1 MQFKTL
7 FAAAFFGSAV
17 LAAALPQEAA
27 AADIAGDVPTAEELA
42 ALYDETFPG
51 TLETFNTMLAEDK
64 GTACPF
70 VSNLECISNCS
81 MLSQPKENDAS

>member
-17 LAAALPQEAA
+17 LAAAIPQEAA